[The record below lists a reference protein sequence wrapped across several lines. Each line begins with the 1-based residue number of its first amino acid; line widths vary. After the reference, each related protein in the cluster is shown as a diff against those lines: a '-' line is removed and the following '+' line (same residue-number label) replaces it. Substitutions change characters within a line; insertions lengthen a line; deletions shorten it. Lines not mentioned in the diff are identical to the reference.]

1 MNIKFFSFIVIHSRV
16 FLFQVFLLAGRKR
29 KKSTTS
35 NYLISTDPTDLSRG
49 GESFVGK
56 LRSNLLGT
64 QFTVYNNGR
73 SPFKSFNEQDIPR
86 EELAAIIYVSQRL
99 YFLSIAF
106 KQLFRFSLVLEQ
118 SLLAQ
123 SFWFEVLVSF
133 LCTFNDTK

>member
-1 MNIKFFSFIVIHSRV
+1 MLFCSCGLSSLFHIQLFS
-16 FLFQVFLLAGRKR
+16 LQVFLLAGRKR

-64 QFTVYNNGR
+64 QFTVYNHGR

-86 EELAAIIYVSQRL
+86 EELAAIIYVSIRIKSDL
-99 YFLSIAF
+99 
-106 KQLFRFSLVLEQ
+106 
-118 SLLAQ
+118 
-123 SFWFEVLVSF
+123 
-133 LCTFNDTK
+133 